1 MIVVNKIFKF
11 GKNSFFCKTTF
22 LLYLSPKC
30 KNKTEMKGND
40 NFISEMTDEINRKG
54 VVVIDNVR
62 RMPVY
67 GEPYAS
73 PHYTISINHRGS
85 VCTEYEGKL
94 VTFEQHNIA
103 IVYPNRTLNVRSSSD
118 DYQATLV
125 VVSERL
131 YERLAILNI
140 NNSRFHYEQHPH
152 FTLTPSQYADV
163 MSLVEALRIVSRL
176 SASLPDDFI
185 FPQLHILLQVIDTF
199 RIEND
204 GLNASAKG
212 HISSRLYEAII
223 KHYKEHRDVE
233 FYANLFCL
241 SPKYFSTSIKR
252 ETGHSAN
259 YWIQQHVIHISKTM
273 LRTEHKMSLQEI
285 SEQLGFPDLAT
296 FSRYFKRA
304 TGISPSEY
312 RKGNM

>member
-1 MIVVNKIFKF
+1 
-11 GKNSFFCKTTF
+11 
-22 LLYLSPKC
+22 
-30 KNKTEMKGND
+30 MKGND
-40 NFISEMTDEINRKG
+40 NFIMEMTEEINSKG

-85 VCTEYEGKL
+85 VCTEYEGEL

-176 SASLPDDFI
+176 SSSLPDDFI

-204 GLNASAKG
+204 GINASAKG

-241 SPKYFSTSIKR
+241 SPKYFSTSVKR

-259 YWIQQHVIHISKTM
+259 YWIQQHVIHISKTL
-273 LRTEHKMSLQEI
+273 LRTEHKMTLQEI
-285 SEQLGFPDLAT
+285 SENIGFPDLAT

-312 RKGNM
+312 RKNS

>member
-1 MIVVNKIFKF
+1 MN
-11 GKNSFFCKTTF
+11 
-22 LLYLSPKC
+22 
-30 KNKTEMKGND
+30 GND
-40 NFISEMTDEINRKG
+40 NFITKMTDEINRKG

-67 GEPYAS
+67 GVPYAS

-176 SASLPDDFI
+176 SSSLPDDFI

-204 GLNASAKG
+204 GINASAKG

-241 SPKYFSTSIKR
+241 SPKYFSTSVKR

-259 YWIQQHVIHISKTM
+259 YWIQQHVIHISKTL
-273 LRTEHKMSLQEI
+273 LRTEHKMTLQEI
-285 SEQLGFPDLAT
+285 SENIGFPDLAT

-312 RKGNM
+312 RKNS

>member
-1 MIVVNKIFKF
+1 MN
-11 GKNSFFCKTTF
+11 
-22 LLYLSPKC
+22 
-30 KNKTEMKGND
+30 GND
-40 NFISEMTDEINRKG
+40 NFITKMTDEINRKG

-67 GEPYAS
+67 GEPYVS
-73 PHYTISINHRGS
+73 PHYTIGINHQGS
-85 VCTEYEGKL
+85 VSTEYEGQIEN
-94 VTFEQHNIA
+94 FGAHNLA
-103 IVYPNRTLNVRSSSD
+103 IVYPHHALLTHSSSD
-118 DYQATLV
+118 DYLATLV

-140 NNSRFHYEQHPH
+140 NSSRFHYEQHPH

-163 MSLVEALRIVSRL
+163 MTLVDSLRIISRL
-176 SASLPDDFI
+176 SSSLPNDFI

-204 GLNASAKG
+204 GINASTKG

-304 TGISPSEY
+304 TGITPSQY
-312 RKGNM
+312 RHGNG

>member
-1 MIVVNKIFKF
+1 
-11 GKNSFFCKTTF
+11 
-22 LLYLSPKC
+22 
-30 KNKTEMKGND
+30 MKGND
-40 NFISEMTDEINRKG
+40 NFITKMTDEINRKG

-67 GEPYAS
+67 GVPYAS
-73 PHYTISINHRGS
+73 PHYTIGINHQGS
-85 VCTEYEGKL
+85 VSTEYEGQIEN
-94 VTFEQHNIA
+94 FGAHNLA
-103 IVYPNRTLNVRSSSD
+103 IVYPHHALLTHSSSD
-118 DYQATLV
+118 DYLATLV

-131 YERLAILNI
+131 FEKLAILSSH
-140 NNSRFHYEQHPH
+140 NSRFHYEQQPH

-163 MSLVEALRIVSRL
+163 MTLVRALSIVSRL
-176 SASLPDDFI
+176 SSSLPEDFI
-185 FPQLHILLQVIDTF
+185 LPQLHILLQVIDTF

-204 GLNASAKG
+204 GINASSKG
-212 HISSRLYEAII
+212 HISSRLYDAII

-233 FYANLFCL
+233 FYASMFCL
-241 SPKYFSTSIKR
+241 SPKYFSTSVKR

-259 YWIQQHVIHISKTM
+259 YWIQQHVIHISKTL